1 MSRSI
6 FFLLIIITTVLS
18 TSAVLARVE
27 NQVPTTGSG
36 AKILPGHPS
45 VFDQQPAVDVAIL
58 LDTSNSMDG
67 LINQAKSQL
76 WTIVQQFAR
85 AEKHGNAPVLRVA
98 LFEYGNTN
106 LPVTEGFLR
115 QVVPLTD
122 DLDVLSEALFALTTN
137 GGDEYCGQVIDE
149 CITRLDWSSAP
160 GSYQAVF
167 IAGNEPFTQG
177 PVDYHFAI
185 GRAAERGI
193 IINTIHCG
201 DEATGIEGKWKDGA
215 QLAHGEFFNINQD
228 RVVVH
233 IPCPQDA
240 EIIRLNKE
248 MNKTY
253 LWFGKSDKRAYCL
266 DNQAAQ
272 DSNAL
277 GLSPSVAVGRSVT
290 KSSNAYKNTNRDL
303 VDGLEYDSEILENV
317 PEDELPDVMQ
327 EMTPEERVTYLDG
340 MVSERTKLK
349 KLINN
354 ESLEREIFL
363 KEERIRRAEEN
374 GETTLGDAVVG
385 AIQKQLVEAGFE
397 VSGAHELN

>member
-1 MSRSI
+1 
-6 FFLLIIITTVLS
+6 
-18 TSAVLARVE
+18 LARVE